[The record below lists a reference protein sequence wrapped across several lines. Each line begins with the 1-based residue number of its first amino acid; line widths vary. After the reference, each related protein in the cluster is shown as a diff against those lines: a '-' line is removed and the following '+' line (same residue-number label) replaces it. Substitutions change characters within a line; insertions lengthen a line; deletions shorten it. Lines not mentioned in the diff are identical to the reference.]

1 MKWLNKIGIRHGI
14 IETATENVADI
25 PNTGKE
31 VMVLKLAEGER
42 AIGAKLIMLTWE
54 KDIDVRHGTVQ
65 TDGRIDYKERN
76 SVIII
81 DADELVAT
89 LTPAT
94 EKNDGKNIY
103 DEPVTASDAEKV
115 DIEID

>member
-1 MKWLNKIGIRHGI
+1 M
-14 IETATENVADI
+14 
-25 PNTGKE
+25 
-31 VMVLKLAEGER
+31 
-42 AIGAKLIMLTWE
+42 
-54 KDIDVRHGTVQ
+54 Q